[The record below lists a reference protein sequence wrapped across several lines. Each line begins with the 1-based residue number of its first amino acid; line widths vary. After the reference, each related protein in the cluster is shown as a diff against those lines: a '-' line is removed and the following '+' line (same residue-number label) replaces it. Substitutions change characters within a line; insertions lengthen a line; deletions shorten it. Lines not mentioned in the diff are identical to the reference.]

1 MKEKMQDTSFRF
13 KEMADEE
20 IVKFAKR
27 GDIDATEYL
36 LEKYSQVIQ
45 NRIKPYFLI
54 GAEKEDLMQEA
65 MIGLYEAIKDYNA
78 SKSSFRSFADL
89 CIRRQVV
96 TAIRAATRQKQIP
109 LNSSISINDPLYED
123 NSNLTL
129 ADILVSDKNSNPEK
143 KYITE
148 ETIKYIKQEL
158 RQILTDLEWRVF
170 LDYLEEKSYREIAS
184 EIKRREK
191 AVDNALTR
199 VKRKAASKIAHVPWD

>member
-1 MKEKMQDTSFRF
+1 MQEIPLRF

-20 IVKFAKR
+20 VVKFAKR

-45 NRIKPYFLI
+45 NCIKPYFLV
-54 GAEKEDLMQEA
+54 GAEKEDLMQEG

-78 SKSSFRSFADL
+78 RKSSFRSFADL

-123 NSNLTL
+123 DSNLTL
-129 ADILVSDKNSNPEK
+129 ADVLISDNTSNPEK
-143 KYITE
+143 KFILE
-148 ETIKYIKQEL
+148 ETMKYIKEEL
-158 RQILTDLEWRVF
+158 KQILTDLEWRVF

-184 EIKRREK
+184 EINRREK

-199 VKRKAASKIAHVPWD
+199 VKRKAASKIIAAAWD